1 MINDEPKERYAPRYD
16 WRETVDCE
24 GMQDYCSWDDGVQF
38 GRILKDSI
46 NYQRKGY
53 WRWAMNYIPWQRQY
67 LTSHNG
73 WEPKMRDAIQKV
85 EEHYEMLKQLH
96 GR

>member
-1 MINDEPKERYAPRYD
+1 MINDEPKERYEPRYD

-38 GRILKDSI
+38 GRIHKDRVTYSK
-46 NYQRKGY
+46 QGHWK
-53 WRWAMNYIPWQRQY
+53 WAINYIPWCRQ
-67 LTSHNG
+67 TITPHHG
-73 WEPKMRDAIQKV
+73 WEPKMSEAIRQV
-85 EEHYEMLKQLH
+85 EELYDRLKQLH